1 MHNYA
6 MESHYYIS
14 DDRNSRNNPFSLLTR
29 KRWKS
34 IKNKILNLNLS
45 GPYENVPRPIRSRIF
60 GYNFH
65 RRSSCFP
72 AGRVEQIVYLSGE
85 NDRVIL
91 VTNSMIKLYDLTDF
105 TLINEKMI
113 PVENTNDRN
122 ARPLYN
128 RLSYAAKMNVLI
140 GWKPGGNTLFPLSCE
155 NFQNIG
161 FPSATRNPLIG
172 LFSNLDS
179 GSVVSLEL
187 MSSASLSNDPSGII
201 FSRHWQFH
209 FTDTKLVPDKYV
221 PILMLQSC
229 VPSKRSPEYTKEMS
243 IQIISCPL
251 LRKLLE
257 TYEFPSKLI
266 SFEEIVEIRIF
277 VYYLVGSTQLGCD
290 AYRMI
295 NISVLNITE
304 SIRILITGDVCGTIK
319 TWNTDQVQLAIFQS
333 HSGEISYFSTHR
345 WDLVKPHKFHSISP
359 SFVSVSRDGMIK
371 CWQFWQSKCIYQ
383 NSNNTIKM
391 PSVNNF
397 KRSSMMEVDSR
408 QALMNLYSNLLS
420 QNTLSI
426 NQIHE
431 VHDVLVKPHSGN
443 IVLIGVRKVAET
455 QTTQEE
461 GHEEYYIEHWK
472 LSEPC
477 SPLAE
482 FPQVVKHISLV
493 ELDDLYD
500 VDTLEAHPADSYDIY
515 QKQKSNGVAIIIC
528 DGKPGSIHLIS
539 TLNGSIMTTAVCE
552 DSVEDAAWHWIMEK
566 LYVLQKNG
574 SIAVFSTCSR
584 PCNLLCMWSSS
595 VDNVLYSGPLL
606 FYPAHSPEYLELF
619 LNNEDCNS
627 LLPQIILL
635 LLVGQSDGSLAVI
648 CPKEGNVMSKSSTRP
663 SDKTPGSI
671 SESKSKPLISSIK
684 SNPKAGR
691 LYTITQDG
699 TLKVWQ
705 LIKPLPIIVQKHRL
719 ETIDNRKA
727 NLRPHF
733 THFPFKVVNNADIY
747 CIYTAKDQLLSESCS
762 NSSTLSTDE
771 CYYTSVCAEVNDP
784 SDHYYFSVVKQCVI

>member
-1 MHNYA
+1 
-6 MESHYYIS
+6 
-14 DDRNSRNNPFSLLTR
+14 
-29 KRWKS
+29 
-34 IKNKILNLNLS
+34 
-45 GPYENVPRPIRSRIF
+45 
-60 GYNFH
+60 
-65 RRSSCFP
+65 
-72 AGRVEQIVYLSGE
+72 
-85 NDRVIL
+85 
-91 VTNSMIKLYDLTDF
+91 
-105 TLINEKMI
+105 
-113 PVENTNDRN
+113 
-122 ARPLYN
+122 
-128 RLSYAAKMNVLI
+128 
-140 GWKPGGNTLFPLSCE
+140 
-155 NFQNIG
+155 
-161 FPSATRNPLIG
+161 
-172 LFSNLDS
+172 
-179 GSVVSLEL
+179 
-187 MSSASLSNDPSGII
+187 
-201 FSRHWQFH
+201 
-209 FTDTKLVPDKYV
+209 
-221 PILMLQSC
+221 MLQSC

-266 SFEEIVEIRIF
+266 SFEENSRNQNLRLLLGWKYSAWLRCIPYDKHFSSKHYGSNSDDDNNNIVESIHLQMFQQTGIKHN
-277 VYYLVGSTQLGCD
+277 SQIT
-290 AYRMI
+290 
-295 NISVLNITE
+295 SVLFFSPLE
-304 SIRILITGDVCGTIK
+304 ILITGDVCGTIK

-648 CPKEGNVMSKSSTRP
+648 CPKEGNVMSKAQHVHLT
-663 SDKTPGSI
+663 KHQVVFQ
-671 SESKSKPLISSIK
+671 
-684 SNPKAGR
+684 NPKAN
-691 LYTITQDG
+691 
-699 TLKVWQ
+699 
-705 LIKPLPIIVQKHRL
+705 H
-719 ETIDNRKA
+719 
-727 NLRPHF
+727 
-733 THFPFKVVNNADIY
+733 
-747 CIYTAKDQLLSESCS
+747 
-762 NSSTLSTDE
+762 
-771 CYYTSVCAEVNDP
+771 
-784 SDHYYFSVVKQCVI
+784 